1 MVKQIIFDIDNTLI
15 DVPKNIDVEFQKL
28 LNKFNA
34 NVSAMDLYKAVG
46 TYEIKGEYEYFT
58 KEKLVEVVNNVLNL
72 ELTIEFADEF
82 LNTYN
87 KLITVVEDGVVETL
101 KYLKSKYRVVA
112 LSNWFT
118 ESQKIRLEKVG
129 LLEYFD
135 EVYGTDIVPMKP
147 RKESFISVMG
157 DLKPEE
163 CVMVGDNL
171 KADIEVPF
179 EMGINVFHINKFG
192 TTKYPTIKRIIDLK
206 ERL

>member
-1 MVKQIIFDIDNTLI
+1 MIKQIIFDIDNTLI
-15 DVPKNIDVEFQKL
+15 DVPKNIDIEFQKL
-28 LNKFNA
+28 LNKFNV
-34 NVSAMDLYKAVG
+34 NVLPMDLYRAVG
-46 TYEIKGEYEYFT
+46 TYEIKGEHEYFT

-72 ELTIEFADEF
+72 QLTIEFADEF

-87 KLITVVEDGVVETL
+87 ELITIVEDGVIETL
-101 KYLKSKYRVVA
+101 KYLKSKYRIVA

-157 DLKPEE
+157 DFKPEE
-163 CVMVGDNL
+163 CVMIGDNL
-171 KADIEVPF
+171 KVDIEVPF

-192 TTKYPTIKRIIDLK
+192 ITKYPTIKRIIELK